1 MHKRNSRPPCRKIV
15 LKLPDLDHAKSAVL
29 NSLSSPHSRR
39 NYKFA
44 MEQFITWYCSE
55 PRLALNRA
63 VVLRFRLHLESL
75 GLAAGTVNQRLAA
88 VRRLAYEAADSG
100 LLSPELAA
108 GIRRVKGVKQLG
120 ARTGNWLTQDQARL
134 LLEKADGDDLRSLR
148 DLAMI
153 SVLVGCGLRRAELS
167 ALTVEDLQIRQGHWA
182 IVDLAGK
189 GGHVRTVPV
198 PVWVKDAVDRW
209 RVSAKVASGR
219 IFRAVSRHGTPWG
232 KGISENVIW
241 YVVQRC
247 AERMQLDHLAPHD
260 LRRTCASFAM

>member
-1 MHKRNSRPPCRKIV
+1 VTLIQNECNIANALFETRVPQQVYFVHSSGMEAAYMHKRYRRPPCRKIV
-15 LKLPDLDHAKSAVL
+15 LKLPDSDHAKSAVL

-55 PRLALNRA
+55 PRLALNRT

-108 GIRRVKGVKQLG
+108 GIRRVKGAKQLG
-120 ARTGNWLTQDQARL
+120 ARSGNWLTRDQARL
-134 LLEKADGDDLRSLR
+134 LLEKADGDDLRSVR
-148 DLAMI
+148 DLAII

-167 ALTVEDLQIRQGHWA
+167 ALTVEDLQVRQGHWA
-182 IVDLAGK
+182 IVDWLA
-189 GGHVRTVPV
+189 
-198 PVWVKDAVDRW
+198 
-209 RVSAKVASGR
+209 
-219 IFRAVSRHGTPWG
+219 RAVMSAPFLCLSG
-232 KGISENVIW
+232 S
-241 YVVQRC
+241 
-247 AERMQLDHLAPHD
+247 RMQSIGGEN
-260 LRRTCASFAM
+260 RRR